1 MHPAGSRHTLTRGG
15 IAPRAPQAEFT
26 ILPHLVASGV
36 IGYFTELD
44 IEWHDGFLN
53 SMAFWPD
60 FYTRE
65 LGRLGIRYSAHE

>member
-1 MHPAGSRHTLTRGG
+1 MTT
-15 IAPRAPQAEFT
+15 
-26 ILPHLVASGV
+26 
-36 IGYFTELD
+36 LD